1 MSHIVEIKTEVRD
14 PAAMELA
21 CQRLGLENPQQGTAT
36 LFTQQ
41 VSGWIVQLPQWR
53 FPVVVDAGSG
63 QVQYD
68 NYEGRWGEI
77 DQLHRFLQ
85 TYAVEKA
92 KLEARKQGHSITEQS
107 LADGSIKLAI
117 QIGGAA

>member
-77 DQLHRFLQ
+77 GQLHHFLQ